1 MIEKAKVGAA
11 IENYEE
17 ELKKEIAEIEAKLDE
32 MDAFVRS
39 SAAPYGLERV
49 WRESQEY
56 TELATK
62 KTTLQTVL
70 FNLAFM
76 KHGFMKY
83 GR

>member
-39 SAAPYGLERV
+39 SAALERV